1 MSTASVDS
9 PLHVFSTC
17 PPSNRANPR
26 DYLAQAAAVARW
38 SEEHGCTGILVYS
51 DNSQL
56 DPWIVAQTIVHST
69 RSISPL
75 VAVQPVYMHPYSVAK
90 MVATLSACYQRRVYL
105 NMVAGGFKNDLTAL
119 NDPTPHDRRYDR
131 LVEYVQI
138 VTQLLGTS
146 EPVSFEGA
154 FYRVDKL
161 TLTPSVPPAHRPIV
175 FVSGS
180 SEAGLAA
187 ARVLGATAIKYP
199 RPAEAEDADT
209 DLSIPCGI
217 RVGIIARP
225 REQDAWDVAHARFP
239 VTRTG
244 QLTRQLAT
252 KVSDS
257 VWHQQLAGLADGS
270 RESPYW
276 LVPFENYQ
284 TMCPYLVGS
293 YRQVSAEI
301 AKYVALGHRTII
313 LDVPASSEDLGHT
326 WSALRAA
333 TKAVA

>member
-1 MSTASVDS
+1 MPNASVDS
-9 PLHVFSTC
+9 PLHVFATC

-26 DYLAQAAAVARW
+26 DYLTQAVTVARW

-56 DPWIVAQTIVHST
+56 DPWIVAHAIVSGT

-75 VAVQPVYMHPYSVAK
+75 VAVQPVYMHPYTVAK
-90 MVATLSACYQRRVYL
+90 MVATLGACHQRRVYL

-119 NDPTPHDRRYDR
+119 NDPTPHDRRYER

-138 VTQLLGTS
+138 VTRLLETS
-146 EPVSFEGA
+146 GPVSFEGA

-161 TLTPSVPPAHRPIV
+161 TLAPSVPPAHRPVV

-180 SEAGLAA
+180 SDAGLAA
-187 ARVLGATAIKYP
+187 ARALGATAIKYP
-199 RPAEAEDADT
+199 RQAEAEDSDT
-209 DLSIPCGI
+209 DLDLPCGI

-225 REQDAWDVAHARFP
+225 REQDAWDIAHERFP
-239 VTRTG
+239 PTRTG

-257 VWHQQLAGLADGS
+257 VWHQQLSGLAS
-270 RESPYW
+270 RDTDSPYW

-293 YRQVSAEI
+293 YRQVSAEVG
-301 AKYVALGHRTII
+301 KYLALGYRTII
-313 LDVPASSEDLGHT
+313 LDVPASAEDLGHT
-326 WSALRAA
+326 CAALRAA